1 MACPLLLSGVMMGQD
16 RRRHPRVDVS
26 LDISVE
32 VLGTQWQAK
41 TVDLSPCGVKVAL
54 PAHWATLP
62 PGTSVDVRL
71 ALPDGESPLALTAH
85 VVRIDLDG
93 VALNFQDLEAGHFE
107 RLKGFVDSALSFSVR
122 KAVASKANAGLD
134 QRA

>member
-1 MACPLLLSGVMMGQD
+1 MGRD
-16 RRRHPRVDVS
+16 RRRYLRVDVA
-26 LDISVE
+26 LNISVE
-32 VLGTQWQAK
+32 ALGTEWQAK

-85 VVRIDLDG
+85 VIRIDLDG
-93 VALNFQDLEAGHFE
+93 VALDFHDLDARHFA
-107 RLKGFVDSALSFSVR
+107 RLKGFVDSALSGSVR
-122 KAVASKANAGLD
+122 RAAASNWNARLN
-134 QRA
+134 QPA